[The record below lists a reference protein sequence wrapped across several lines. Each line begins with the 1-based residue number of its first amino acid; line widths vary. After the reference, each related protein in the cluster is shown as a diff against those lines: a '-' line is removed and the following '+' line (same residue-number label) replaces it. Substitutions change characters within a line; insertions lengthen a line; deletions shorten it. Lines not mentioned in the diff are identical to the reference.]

1 MPGAQVLRTAD
12 ARLAGGLADKSCSSD
27 NLIVY
32 KFGQPR
38 LCSPTMPDESN
49 HADQSCGE
57 LSCDECNARTA
68 ALIAE
73 RDQLLAWKDSALELE
88 REWDQQ
94 ALAKMLGGTL
104 GHSCRRII
112 SEKVPLLIAERN
124 QLRAEADDVRQ
135 AAKSNG
141 DKLIALAKELDAERL
156 RDRTFSYDT
165 GGGYTRSMTAP
176 HVERELEALHA
187 RATFAE
193 AEVERLHHA
202 AGYRP
207 GLTADEKQVLEHL
220 AAAWNKFLSLDT
232 RRVDSTDA
240 FRLAVHDAQR
250 VIATR
255 VASRVNPEIWN
266 G

>member
-1 MPGAQVLRTAD
+1 
-12 ARLAGGLADKSCSSD
+12 
-27 NLIVY
+27 
-32 KFGQPR
+32 
-38 LCSPTMPDESN
+38 MPDESN
-49 HADQSCGE
+49 HAEKAGAELSRMKTIPADQSCGE

-73 RDQLLAWKDSALELE
+73 RDQLLAWKDSVLELE

-124 QLRAEADDVRQ
+124 QLRAEADDFRQ

-165 GGGYTRSMTAP
+165 GGGYMRSMIAP

-232 RRVDSTDA
+232 SRVDSTDA